1 MDIKNGIV
9 VFEKEGVDFPTRGVI
24 IGNGAYKPGELGGK
38 YKGATVGTSPAYGCS
53 AQVVEVTVD
62 EETGKVAVDAMKDA
76 HDCGFAINRTN
87 VEWQMRG
94 SLSMGL
100 GEALHGDEGER
111 EEIGGIMSVLF
122 TQSWDVIQDRDHEYT
137 KFIMDAYLPEMADM
151 GLIPVGGYYMEV
163 GFGPRIIAVFSVN
176 EMEEVLKTIT
186 DKKFKD
192 LLQQLKTIVFNY
204 RGSVLEPTGAVKRGK
219 YTIQK
224 GVWKFNQYYDLKPGV
239 KKAYADFVIN
249 EHLPVM
255 DKISFVEV
263 TGGWNVVLGGV
274 SEIIAEF
281 TFKDPMDIGRLLAN
295 EEYRRIT
302 LKLRNEFA
310 VNYMNRIL
318 RSTER
323 FDEPRWF
330 K

>member
-1 MDIKNGIV
+1 
-9 VFEKEGVDFPTRGVI
+9 
-24 IGNGAYKPGELGGK
+24 
-38 YKGATVGTSPAYGCS
+38 
-53 AQVVEVTVD
+53 
-62 EETGKVAVDAMKDA
+62 
-76 HDCGFAINRTN
+76 
-87 VEWQMRG
+87 
-94 SLSMGL
+94 
-100 GEALHGDEGER
+100 
-111 EEIGGIMSVLF
+111 MSVLF
-122 TQSWDVIQDRDHEYT
+122 TQSWDIIQGKDYEYT
-137 KFIMDAYLPEMADM
+137 KFVLETYLPEIAAM

-163 GFGPRIIAVFSVN
+163 GFGPRLIAVFSVN

-186 DKKFKD
+186 EKSFKD
-192 LLQQLKTIVFNY
+192 LLQQLKTIVCNY
-204 RGSVLEPTGAVKRGK
+204 HSSVLEPTGAVKRGK

-239 KKAYADFVIN
+239 KRAYADFIIN

-255 DKISFVEV
+255 GKISYAEV

-295 EEYRRIT
+295 EEFRRIT

>member
-1 MDIKNGIV
+1 
-9 VFEKEGVDFPTRGVI
+9 
-24 IGNGAYKPGELGGK
+24 
-38 YKGATVGTSPAYGCS
+38 
-53 AQVVEVTVD
+53 
-62 EETGKVAVDAMKDA
+62 
-76 HDCGFAINRTN
+76 
-87 VEWQMRG
+87 
-94 SLSMGL
+94 
-100 GEALHGDEGER
+100 
-111 EEIGGIMSVLF
+111 MSVLF
-122 TQSWDVIQDRDHEYT
+122 TQVWDIIQGKDYEYS
-137 KFIMDAYLPEMADM
+137 KFIVDTYLPEMAAM

-163 GFGPRIIAVFSVN
+163 GSGPRIFAVFSVN
-176 EMEEVLKTIT
+176 EIEEVLKAIA
-186 DKKFKD
+186 DKRFKD
-192 LLQQLKTIVFNY
+192 LLQELKAIICNY
-204 RGSVLEPTGAVKRGK
+204 RSSVLEPTGAVKRGK

-224 GVWKFNQYYDLKPGV
+224 GVWKFNQYYDLRPGV

-255 DKISFVEV
+255 GKISYAEV

-295 EEYRRIT
+295 EEFRRIT